1 MDNERQ
7 TGATDAELEQATYQ
21 WLATCGPVDDDT
33 YSSAYRAIVNCAE
46 CLIRPDQVI
55 TDAARVPTDD
65 ELAAMRLMVNA
76 RLVPSV
82 GPDVWRDAV
91 QVVRAYLER
100 QR

>member
-1 MDNERQ
+1 MNNERQ

-65 ELAAMRLMVNA
+65 EIAAIDVI
-76 RLVPSV
+76 VSV
-82 GPDVWRDAV
+82 AEGWSLFPAQTEVL
-91 QVVRAYLER
+91 RAYLER